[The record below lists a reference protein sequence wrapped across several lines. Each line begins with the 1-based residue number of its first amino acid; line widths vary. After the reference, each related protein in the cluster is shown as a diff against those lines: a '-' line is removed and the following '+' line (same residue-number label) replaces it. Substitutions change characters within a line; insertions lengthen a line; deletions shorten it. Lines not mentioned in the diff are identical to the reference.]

1 MTHGLTTVIG
11 DGARRNA
18 RAAFY
23 PCALTCVVTRA
34 NSRRTICTTCN
45 NSLLGS
51 AHGKHTLLNAG
62 RPRKIRRG
70 PIHWPTRARDEVQ
83 IGGCILLRRPAASAC
98 VCLGLPSHARCFV
111 LLYPALH
118 ARRSAHAL
126 LPGSHSTR
134 AGHRDTPSRK
144 RLFNANS
151 IWVTELRQFPGAVVF
166 GRGWRRWRGRRGRRG
181 IFVCCS
187 LQVA

>member
-1 MTHGLTTVIG
+1 MRVG
-11 DGARRNA
+11 
-18 RAAFY
+18 
-23 PCALTCVVTRA
+23 TRA
-34 NSRRTICTTCN
+34 RGILSMCFNLRCHQGKFTSNYMYYQLASRVCTRKTHLAQCGRT
-45 NSLLGS
+45 
-51 AHGKHTLLNAG
+51 K
-62 RPRKIRRG
+62 KIRRG